1 MYFPC
6 PRSREF
12 DAKVLCVSLG
22 QLYDSSISC
31 VLPVSCALLGHLCN
45 PSVSYMLQ
53 VAVGSCASLGP
64 LCIFLP
70 VLCHSV
76 GCMITLSVMY
86 YSVSCVLPHQL
97 CFTRS
102 VVYFSVSC
110 ALLGQLCTSLSVVHY
125 SISCVLPSQLSQT
138 RSVVLHSVSCM
149 IIPSVVYYSISCV
162 LFHHL
167 CITPSGEFNPL
178 FSISIFET
186 LSNFTQLQVTQL
198 IEVVKQKSFSNLG
211 ILSPELLKCFIFPLF
226 TVSQSPQF

>member
-1 MYFPC
+1 MQ
-6 PRSREF
+6 R
-12 DAKVLCVSLG
+12 
-22 QLYDSSISC
+22 SC
-31 VLPVSCALLGHLCN
+31 VYHSVSCTIILSVVYYPVSCALLGHLCN
-45 PSVSYMLQ
+45 LSVSCMLQ
-53 VAVGSCASLGP
+53 VAVGSWASLSQ

-76 GCMITLSVMY
+76 GCMIMLTVMY

-97 CFTRS
+97 CITRS

-110 ALLGQLCTSLSVVHY
+110 A
-125 SISCVLPSQLSQT
+125 LPSQLSQT
-138 RSVVLHSVSCM
+138 RSVVLHSVRWM
-149 IIPSVVYYSISCV
+149 IIPSVVYYSVSCV

-178 FSISIFET
+178 FPISIFEA

-198 IEVVKQKSFSNLG
+198 IVLLSKKIFSNLG

-226 TVSQSPQF
+226 TVSKSPQF